1 MKYILVV
8 ILLFVNLLSAQNLVK
23 NAGFESSKK
32 GPWTYG
38 DFHNN
43 VLFWNSPSLGTPD
56 LFSTDS
62 KKMNTVNYR
71 GTQKPKNGS
80 MYAGIYTYTIKEKSD
95 YREYIQNELKQ
106 TLKKKH
112 IYKIEF
118 YLSLAETSTHISKDI
133 QLVFS
138 SKIIGTT
145 VKASA
150 LFTEPT
156 TPKKLTHGCIKLKE
170 EGQTQTVLLPFPEQ
184 TLLSYDWIKVE
195 LEYEALGF
203 ESLFTI
209 GNFKTNENTT
219 VKPLKRVDVNP
230 FTYFYLDDFSI
241 TEIGVVPENIF
252 QPEKTYTFKNVLF
265 DFDKAVLLEPSIE
278 ELDKLA
284 FHLKTN
290 NNLNIEI
297 YGHTDNDG
305 LDSRNKELSLQRAK
319 AVADY
324 LIYKGLEKSKIK
336 WFGFGADQPVV
347 ENNTEENR
355 AINRRVDFKL
365 IEN

>member
-1 MKYILVV
+1 MKYLLVI
-8 ILLFVNLLSAQNLVK
+8 ILLFINLVSAQNLVK
-23 NAGFESSKK
+23 NGSFESSKK

-56 LFSTDS
+56 LFSSDS

-71 GTQKPKNGS
+71 GKQKPKNGS
-80 MYAGIYTYTIKEKSD
+80 MYAGIYTYTIKDNSD

-106 TLKKKH
+106 TLKEKH
-112 IYKIEF
+112 IYKISF

-138 SKIIGTT
+138 NKKVGNT

-150 LFTEPT
+150 IFTQPT
-156 TPKKLTHGCIKLKE
+156 TPKKMTHGCINLKDE
-170 EGQTQTVLLPFPEQ
+170 EETQTILIPFFEQ

-203 ESLFTI
+203 ESFFTI
-209 GNFKTNENTT
+209 GNFKTNVNTT
-219 VKPLKRVDVNP
+219 IKPLKTVDVNP

-252 QPEKTYTFKNVLF
+252 QPEKTYTFSNVLF
-265 DFDKAVLLEPSIE
+265 DFDKAILLDSSIE

-305 LDSRNKELSLQRAK
+305 LETRNKQLSLQRAK
-319 AVADY
+319 AVSDY
-324 LIYKGLEKSKIK
+324 LIYKGLDKTRIK
-336 WFGFGADQPVV
+336 WFGFGAEQPVV
-347 ENNTEENR
+347 ENNTEENK
-355 AINRRVDFKL
+355 AINRRVNFKL
-365 IEN
+365 INN